1 MSKYSDNT
9 VFIFDWDDTILPST
23 WLRHGGIYVDYTG
36 CVGVTKEM
44 TEACAALEP
53 HVGALLRAANEYG
66 KVFIVTN
73 GTLAWLQV
81 SARTFMPSIADLI
94 RSFTIISAADLYDMY
109 YRDPIMWKKMA
120 FQNEVLALAFPTQP
134 AKRTVISIGDGESER
149 LALKYIM
156 ANAIPDSM
164 LTKSLKFMDGP
175 SPEILRR
182 QLVCTLR
189 EIDMIATGTESFD
202 LQWEF
207 PSDTSLQFKTIPE
220 PPVVRQPPPPPPPP
234 PPPVM
239 PRILSIF
246 TPFSIFGESSM
257 PYIDT
262 YIPPSPSPPPVPPKR
277 LLPPTKG
284 RSVTPYRRY
293 DASKEEEKMEKN

>member
-1 MSKYSDNT
+1 
-9 VFIFDWDDTILPST
+9 
-23 WLRHGGIYVDYTG
+23 
-36 CVGVTKEM
+36 
-44 TEACAALEP
+44 
-53 HVGALLRAANEYG
+53 
-66 KVFIVTN
+66 
-73 GTLAWLQV
+73 
-81 SARTFMPSIADLI
+81 
-94 RSFTIISAADLYDMY
+94 MY
-109 YRDPIMWKKMA
+109 YRDPTMWKKMA
-120 FQNEVLALAFPTQP
+120 FQNEVLTLAFPTQP

-149 LALKYIM
+149 HALKYIM

-182 QLVCTLR
+182 QLMQTLR

-207 PSDTSLQFKTIPE
+207 PSDTSLQFKTVPQ
-220 PPVVRQPPPPPPPP
+220 PPVVRQPPPPPP
-234 PPPVM
+234 VV

-284 RSVTPYRRY
+284 RSVTPYRHY